1 MLFSVVEAAHH
12 DARQA
17 VLALEANEEILEG
30 DDIEDEPAG
39 PVRLDLV
46 PVLAAGT
53 GSRCFDDAVVLR
65 AIRVGKNDE
74 TALVMIDGIV
84 VLRLTFRYQ
93 ARRGRWIGG
102 IDQAD
107 LCRLVIMN
115 AKQEE
120 APILGR
126 AQTQKET
133 GIILRMDEIIGPVG
147 ANCVPQHT
155 AWTVV
160 FIKPNI
166 EKRTAVGRPFE
177 RSIVV
182 GDARID
188 HRAAVGFDDVD
199 RVELR
204 ALGIHGVGNE
214 AVIGAVSDACDAEIS
229 VRLCQRVPVHQHAP
243 LAAVARPA
251 AK

>member
-1 MLFSVVEAAHH
+1 
-12 DARQA
+12 
-17 VLALEANEEILEG
+17 
-30 DDIEDEPAG
+30 
-39 PVRLDLV
+39 
-46 PVLAAGT
+46 
-53 GSRCFDDAVVLR
+53 
-65 AIRVGKNDE
+65 
-74 TALVMIDGIV
+74 
-84 VLRLTFRYQ
+84 
-93 ARRGRWIGG
+93 
-102 IDQAD
+102 
-107 LCRLVIMN
+107 MN

-199 RVELR
+199 RVELG

-214 AVIGAVSDACDAEIS
+214 AMIGAVSDACDAEIS
-229 VRLCQRVPVHQHAP
+229 VRLCQRVPVHQHAL